1 MSDKKQ
7 HTGVFTDSIIKVSGS
22 SNPQSVGSILARAI
36 SAGQTPKMRA
46 IGASAVNQA
55 VKACAIARGFVAP
68 RGLDI
73 SYIIGF
79 DDIIGDNGDQISA
92 MFFREKAHCFSI
104 LSNNLSKVSILNSFL
119 LVPEKVFVSCPIEMN
134 IS

>member
-1 MSDKKQ
+1 MADTERS
-7 HTGVFTDSIIKVSGS
+7 TSSVNTDSIIKVSGS

-36 SAGQTPKMRA
+36 SAGHIPKMRA

-68 RGLDI
+68 RGLDV

-92 MFFREKAHCFSI
+92 MFFKPVVR
-104 LSNNLSKVSILNSFL
+104 
-119 LVPEKVFVSCPIEMN
+119 
-134 IS
+134 

>member
-1 MSDKKQ
+1 MADEVRS
-7 HTGVFTDSIIKVSGS
+7 TSSVNTDSIIKVSGS

-36 SAGQTPKMRA
+36 TAGHIPKMRA

-68 RGLDI
+68 RGLDV

-92 MFFREKAHCFSI
+92 MFFKPVVR
-104 LSNNLSKVSILNSFL
+104 
-119 LVPEKVFVSCPIEMN
+119 
-134 IS
+134 

>member
-1 MSDKKQ
+1 MADDDRPTS
-7 HTGVFTDSIIKVSGS
+7 VNTDSVIKVSGS

-36 SAGQTPKMRA
+36 SAGHVPKMRA

-68 RGLDI
+68 RGMDV

-92 MFFREKAHCFSI
+92 MFFKPVVR
-104 LSNNLSKVSILNSFL
+104 
-119 LVPEKVFVSCPIEMN
+119 
-134 IS
+134 